1 MFRFLR
7 SIKGKLFLVV
17 TLLALVAIVVGVI
30 GLSKMA
36 QINARLDQI
45 VEVSSAKQLLAARM
59 RQALLAMHRGEK
71 SFILADGDQTEMDQY
86 AAAIKDA
93 QDTIQKNLQQ
103 MESLA
108 DDQNKKLLGTFQ
120 EALAKYKDIN
130 KQVQLDTRKDT
141 NGQAARI
148 SMTDSHQLLAQID
161 PVLQQIS
168 ERNEKALFKA
178 LDDVRA
184 VTKDAAVKTQLAQA
198 ETAAQRA
205 MLGARMEESML
216 SLVRNEKNFILTK
229 SKDDQQKYAATMES
243 TKKVLADEVSQLQGM
258 ATDANKAAIASF
270 ATLEGKWADNN
281 ARIQALTLENSTGAA
296 FDLSRTD
303 GRKYEGEAEDQLKTI
318 ADNADQTMSAD
329 VKDSASAYH
338 TAQVLVIGTLIVGVS
353 AGALIAWLIVAGI
366 IKGLSALVA
375 RLQDIAQ
382 GEGDLTQRVDEARG
396 DELGEVGK
404 WFNVFVGK
412 IHNVIAEVS
421 GSARD
426 VASAATQI
434 AASSEEMATGMKEQ
448 AGQVTQIS
456 SAIEEM
462 SQSVV
467 EVAKKS
473 ADAANNSAQ
482 AGKLAAEGGHVV
494 EETIEGMNAIAGAVN
509 DGAKSVSELGKRSE
523 QIGQVI
529 TVIND
534 IADQTNLLALNAAIE
549 AARAG
554 EHGRGFAVVADEVRK
569 LADRT
574 TKATEEIAQSIRA
587 IQGETSEAVAKMN
600 GGTQEVAR
608 GTQKATAA
616 GQSLQQI
623 VTSAQGVADM
633 IRSIAAAAEEQSAAS
648 EQISRNVE
656 SINAVTK
663 QATEGAGQAA
673 SAAAQL
679 SAKAEQL
686 QKLVSQFK
694 LAAQAA

>member
-1 MFRFLR
+1 MFSLLK

-17 TLLALVAIVVGVI
+17 TLLSLVAIAVGLI
-30 GLSKMA
+30 GLAKMA
-36 QINARLDQI
+36 QINASLARI
-45 VEVSSAKQLLAARM
+45 VDVTSAKQLLAARTGE
-59 RQALLAMHRGEK
+59 ALLAIHRAEK
-71 SFILADGDQTEMDQY
+71 SFILSTTNDERDQY
-86 AAAIKDA
+86 AAAIKDS
-93 QDTIQKNLQQ
+93 QQKIQKDISQ
-103 MESLA
+103 M
-108 DDQNKKLLGTFQ
+108 Q
-120 EALAKYKDIN
+120 ALANDEN
-130 KQVQLDTRKDT
+130 KTLLAGFQDALTKFSNVDQEVQQDSRKDT
-141 NGQAARI
+141 NGQAAQI
-148 SMTDSHQLLAQID
+148 SMTDSHKLLAQID

-168 ERNEKALFKA
+168 DRNEKALFKA

-205 MLGARMEESML
+205 MLGARIEESML
-216 SLVRNEKNFILTK
+216 NLVRTEKNFILTK
-229 SKDDQQKYAATMES
+229 SKDDQQKYAASMES

-258 ATDANKAAIASF
+258 ATDANRADIATFAA
-270 ATLEGKWADNN
+270 LKDKWADNN
-281 ARIQALTLENSTGAA
+281 TRIQALTLENSTQAA

-303 GRKYEGEAEDQLKTI
+303 GRKFEKEAEAKLKTI
-318 ADNADQTMSAD
+318 SDNADQAMTAD
-329 VKDSASAYH
+329 VKASANDYSV
-338 TAQVLVIGTLIVGVS
+338 ARLLVIGTLVFGVLVGV
-353 AGALIAWLIVAGI
+353 LISFFIVSGI
-366 IKGLSALVA
+366 VKGLNALLVRA
-375 RLQDIAQ
+375 KAVAQ
-382 GEGDLTQRVDEARG
+382 GDLSGAPLVQKSQ
-396 DELGEVGK
+396 DELGQLTGAVNEMQTSLATLVS
-404 WFNVFVGK
+404 
-412 IHNVIAEVS
+412 EVS
-421 GSARD
+421 SGAHQ
-426 VASAATQI
+426 VASAATEI
-434 AASSEEMATGMKEQ
+434 AAASEEMATGMKEQ
-448 AGQVTQIS
+448 SSQVTQIS

-673 SAAAQL
+673 SAAAEL
-679 SAKAEQL
+679 SGKAEQL

-694 LAAQAA
+694 LATKAA